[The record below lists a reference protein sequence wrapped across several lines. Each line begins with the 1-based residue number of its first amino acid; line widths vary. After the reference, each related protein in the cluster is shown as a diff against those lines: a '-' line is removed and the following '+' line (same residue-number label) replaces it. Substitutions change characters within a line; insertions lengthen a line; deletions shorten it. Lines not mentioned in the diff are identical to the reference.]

1 MNKSLHK
8 LLPVLFGF
16 FVMGFCDVVG
26 ISTSYVQQDFGL
38 SETLA
43 GFIPSMVF
51 IWFLLLSIPAALAMN
66 RLGRKNMV
74 QISNGITAIGML
86 IPFVHY
92 NLATC
97 MTAFVLLGIGN
108 TILQVS
114 LNPLLTNVVKGGR
127 ADQFADRR
135 PGRQGGLVVLRPLH
149 RRIRRRHAGQLAIP
163 LPDLRAHHAALG
175 RMAHVHPHPRRGRS
189 AAGLACRCDVR
200 PAERP
205 HGTPPLPRDR
215 LRRRRRR
222 GDEYR
227 SAQAADRTRRL
238 PRRAGRTR
246 VERLLRLPHGR
257 CADRFD
263 PAGAHERRA
272 LFPHPHLRGHRRHG
286 RPLLRTGYR
295 GNAGAGRTDRLRL
308 LEHLLGDLLDG
319 AEMPSGKKPTR
330 FRG

>member
-114 LNPLLTNVVKGGR
+114 LNPLLTNVVKGD
-127 ADQFADRR
+127 A
-135 PGRQGGLVVLRPLH
+135 LTSSLT
-149 RRIRRRHAGQLAIP
+149 AGQVVK
-163 LPDLRAHHAALG
+163 ALSLI
-175 RMAHVHPHPRRGRS
+175 HI
-189 AAGLACRCDVR
+189 
-200 PAERP
+200 
-205 HGTPPLPRDR
+205 
-215 LRRRRRR
+215 
-222 GDEYR
+222 
-227 SAQAADRTRRL
+227 
-238 PRRAGRTR
+238 
-246 VERLLRLPHGR
+246 
-257 CADRFD
+257 
-263 PAGAHERRA
+263 
-272 LFPHPHLRGHRRHG
+272 
-286 RPLLRTGYR
+286 
-295 GNAGAGRTDRLRL
+295 
-308 LEHLLGDLLDG
+308 
-319 AEMPSGKKPTR
+319 
-330 FRG
+330 

>member
-114 LNPLLTNVVKGGR
+114 LNPLL
-127 ADQFADRR
+127 FAGSAAFALATVLISCRR
-135 PGRQGGLVVLRPLH
+135 PGRMAARVSPIEALRYTE
-149 RRIRRRHAGQLAIP
+149 
-163 LPDLRAHHAALG
+163 
-175 RMAHVHPHPRRGRS
+175 S
-189 AAGLACRCDVR
+189 AAGSAKKRARRRARRAEAGSPRNQSPPTAIAGGPRPAQSGPQAARGEPPLVAYRGALKPPTVDRVSDDAHVGVVVADVLCAGLLVLFSKALAVFPAGALVGMPLRNGRSMGFRVAP
-200 PAERP
+200 PAERDEVCRVIASAM
-205 HGTPPLPRDR
+205 GTEDDVVDLQPLRAVAE
-215 LRRRRRR
+215 
-222 GDEYR
+222 G
-227 SAQAADRTRRL
+227 AAVAVPLVD
-238 PRRAGRTR
+238 
-246 VERLLRLPHGR
+246 
-257 CADRFD
+257 CA
-263 PAGAHERRA
+263 A
-272 LFPHPHLRGHRRHG
+272 
-286 RPLLRTGYR
+286 
-295 GNAGAGRTDRLRL
+295 NA
-308 LEHLLGDLLDG
+308 
-319 AEMPSGKKPTR
+319 
-330 FRG
+330 F